1 MTVFAFAMGM
11 SVWGITVSLTAWFSS
26 ASGHALWW
34 PKYCEFIF
42 GKLPQKL
49 QNRFKQTMT
58 LAGYSELGVT
68 LWFGKVS
75 VMTMLGIIS
84 VLLSPSDVV
93 QLLGCI
99 ILIWPWLPLFNAGR
113 SAAARQREAVLALPV
128 IMDALAM
135 LLATGIPLVSALQ
148 RGMSRNRS
156 NALQDELLIVLHDIR
171 MGISLANALD
181 MFCVRLPRPEIRL
194 FANLL
199 LQSSQQG
206 NSLAPLLEQ
215 QAKTRRDITAA
226 EIEQYAQEAPV
237 RLLGPLA
244 ICIFPATILPFVGI
258 IIAKITMGG

>member
-11 SVWGITVSLTAWFSS
+11 SVWGISASIMAWFGNVK
-26 ASGHALWW
+26 GHKFWW
-34 PKYCEFIF
+34 PKYCAFIF
-42 GKLPQKL
+42 GKLPKAL
-49 QNRFKQTMT
+49 QYKFKKTMT
-58 LAGYSELGVT
+58 LAGYSEHKVT
-68 LWFGKVS
+68 LWFGKASGMTALGFLSILQNVS
-75 VMTMLGIIS
+75 NL
-84 VLLSPSDVV
+84 V
-93 QLLGCI
+93 QLLGFLVI
-99 ILIWPWLPLFNAGR
+99 MWSWLPLINAGR
-113 SAAARQREAVLALPV
+113 SATARQQEAVLALPV
-128 IMDALAM
+128 MMDALAM

-156 NALQDELLIVLHDIR
+156 NALQDELQIVLQDIR
-171 MGISLANALD
+171 MGTSLANALD
-181 MFCVRLPRPEIRL
+181 SFCTRLPRSEIRL